1 MTDRIDVARTHALA
15 SLEARGNGY
24 ISACINAICEHGR
37 SYLVWGQR
45 RSRFAR
51 ACGGRAPFN
60 LCRLKEA
67 PPYQQLHP
75 PPQPLLIV
83 SHVPRFGWA
92 GKLSR
97 MTRRGDLP
105 PAASTHWRG

>member
-51 ACGGRAPFN
+51 ACGGRAAFN
-60 LCRLKEA
+60 LGSFNEA
-67 PPYQQLHP
+67 TLNQKPHLPPE
-75 PPQPLLIV
+75 PLLLV
-83 SHVPRFGWA
+83 GHAQGFGWA
-92 GKLSR
+92 GKVSGMKPRAGFALSPR
-97 MTRRGDLP
+97 PHSDF
-105 PAASTHWRG
+105 